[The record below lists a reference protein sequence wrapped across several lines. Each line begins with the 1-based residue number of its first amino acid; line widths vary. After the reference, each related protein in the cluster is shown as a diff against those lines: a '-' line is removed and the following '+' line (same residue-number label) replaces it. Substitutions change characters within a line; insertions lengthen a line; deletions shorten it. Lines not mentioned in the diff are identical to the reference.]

1 MRHEKK
7 EIVAEL
13 FRKIDSSNAL
23 IITEYKGLKAEK
35 LTELRRQL
43 KAASAE
49 YMVIKN
55 TLLSRA
61 FEEAKITGLEEH
73 FKGSTAVLFVRG
85 DQAET
90 AKILVKYAKAN
101 ASPKIK
107 VGIISKT
114 VMSKE
119 KIEYLATLPSR
130 DVMIATVV
138 SRMKSPIVGFV
149 MVLGGIERKFLYAL
163 NAIKKKKEKE
173 APKQEA
179 AAAAPVDA
187 SGPAVAN

>member
-1 MRHEKK
+1 MRPEKK

-13 FRKIDSSNAL
+13 FRKIDSSNAV
-23 IITEYKGLKAEK
+23 IITEYMGLKAGK
-35 LTELRRQL
+35 IAELRRQL

-49 YMVIKN
+49 YVVIKN

-61 FEEAKITGLEEH
+61 LAEAQITGLDEH

-101 ASPKIK
+101 ALPKIK
-107 VGIISKT
+107 VGIVSKT
-114 VMSKE
+114 VMTKE

-163 NAIKKKKEKE
+163 NAIREKKAQE

-187 SGPAVAN
+187 SGPAAAN